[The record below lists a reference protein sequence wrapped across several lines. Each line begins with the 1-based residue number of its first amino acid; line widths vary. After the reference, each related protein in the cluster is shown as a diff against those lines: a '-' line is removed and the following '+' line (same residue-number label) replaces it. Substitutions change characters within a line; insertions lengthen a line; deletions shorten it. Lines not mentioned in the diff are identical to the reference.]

1 MRYTARKILTL
12 LVTMLVVSLLTFA
25 AFDLISGDPA
35 ATLLGTQAT
44 PEKVE
49 ALRTEMGLNRP
60 MLVRYGEWL
69 AGFFTG
75 NLGASFQYRQPVQ
88 ALLGP
93 KMLVTLCLSLVSFV
107 LIVGGIAALGIAVC
121 QRKAG
126 RAPHVPESVL
136 HGGAAI
142 LYRHP
147 HFLVLRHFRF
157 GCLSPV
163 TFRDWTGTS
172 ASLWCTYSLPPCP
185 SPSPGWR

>member
-25 AFDLISGDPA
+25 AFDMISGDPA

-49 ALRTEMGLNRP
+49 ALRAEMGLNRP

-75 NLGASFQYRQPVQ
+75 NLGVSFQYRQPENAGDAV
-88 ALLGP
+88 LEPGE
-93 KMLVTLCLSLVSFV
+93 LCADRR
-107 LIVGGIAALGIAVC
+107 GIAALGIVVC

-136 HGGAAI
+136 YGSTAV
-142 LYRHP
+142 LYRYP
-147 HFLVLRHFRF
+147 HFLVLRH
-157 GCLSPV
+157 
-163 TFRDWTGTS
+163 
-172 ASLWCTYSLPPCP
+172 LPSGLCP
-185 SPSPGWR
+185 R

>member
-49 ALRTEMGLNRP
+49 ALRAEMGLNRP
-60 MLVRYGEWL
+60 MPVRYGEWL

-75 NLGASFQYRQPVQ
+75 NLGTSFQYRQPVQ
-88 ALLGP
+88 ALLAS
-93 KMLVTLCLSLVSFV
+93 KMHGDAVPEPGELCADHCGV
-107 LIVGGIAALGIAVC
+107 AALGTAVC

-126 RAPHVPESVL
+126 RAAHGFESVL

-142 LYRHP
+142 LYRYP
-147 HFLVLRHFRF
+147 HFLGASALPFTP
-157 GCLSPV
+157 LSPV
-163 TFRDWTGTS
+163 TFRDWTRTL
-172 ASLWCTYSLPPCP
+172 ASPWCTYSLPPCP

>member
-25 AFDLISGDPA
+25 AFAMISGDPA

-75 NLGASFQYRQPVQ
+75 NLG
-88 ALLGP
+88 
-93 KMLVTLCLSLVSFV
+93 VSFHTCSIGIP
-107 LIVGGIAALGIAVC
+107 LSMAIVA
-121 QRKAG
+121 
-126 RAPHVPESVL
+126 SVRRNL
-136 HGGAAI
+136 CG
-142 LYRHP
+142 
-147 HFLVLRHFRF
+147 
-157 GCLSPV
+157 
-163 TFRDWTGTS
+163 
-172 ASLWCTYSLPPCP
+172 
-185 SPSPGWR
+185 